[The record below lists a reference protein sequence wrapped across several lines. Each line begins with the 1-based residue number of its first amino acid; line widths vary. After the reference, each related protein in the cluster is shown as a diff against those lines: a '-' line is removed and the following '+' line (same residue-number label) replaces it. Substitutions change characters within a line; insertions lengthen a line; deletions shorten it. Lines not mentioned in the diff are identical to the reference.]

1 MLELLFNLDEAQDI
15 YAATK
20 GSDNVT
26 MSMDYDDYKK
36 NHDGISKLKYKRR
49 NKEAVIDLIQK
60 LRPLREK

>member
-36 NHDGISKLKYKRR
+36 NHDGISKLNYKRR
-49 NKEAVIDLIQK
+49 TKEAVIDLIQK

>member
-36 NHDGISKLKYKRR
+36 NHDAISKLKYKRR
-49 NKEAVIDLIQK
+49 TKEAVIDLIQK

>member
-36 NHDGISKLKYKRR
+36 NHDDISKLKYKRR

>member
-36 NHDGISKLKYKRR
+36 NHDGISKLKYKCRT
-49 NKEAVIDLIQK
+49 KEAVIDLIQK

>member
-36 NHDGISKLKYKRR
+36 NHDGIRKLKYKRR
-49 NKEAVIDLIQK
+49 TKEAVIDLIQK